1 MDLRIFAAIGT
12 TLVFWA
18 SAFVGIRAGLGEYAP
33 GHFALLRFVVACC
46 VLGAYALATGM
57 RLPERRDVPAL
68 FLHGFLGF
76 SVYHA
81 CLNFGEVTVTAASAC
96 FLIVAVPIFTTI
108 LAVLFL
114 GETMSRRAVAG
125 IVVSVIGV
133 AVISLGEKGDM
144 AFNWGVV
151 LVLVAALSESVF
163 MILQKPY
170 LSRYSAKEYVTY
182 TVFTGTFFLLIFSP
196 GFVDAVLRASLE
208 STLAGVYLGIFPAA
222 VAYVTWAYALSR
234 APVSKV
240 VAAQY
245 CLPALTLVIGWV
257 WLGEWPT
264 LLSLTGGL
272 FALTGVMLI
281 TLPVATARRKGVSRG

>member
-18 SAFVGIRAGLGEYAP
+18 SAFVGIRAGLSDYAP
-33 GHFALLRFVVACC
+33 GHFALLRFVVACTM
-46 VLGAYALATGM
+46 LGGYALATRM
-57 RLPERRDVPAL
+57 RLPDRKDVPAL

-76 SVYHA
+76 SVYHG
-81 CLNFGEVTVTAASAC
+81 CLNFGEMTVTAASAC
-96 FLIVAVPIFTTI
+96 FLIVAIPIFTTI

-114 GETMSRRAVAG
+114 GERMGRRAIAG
-125 IVVSVIGV
+125 IVVSVVGV
-133 AVISLGEKGDM
+133 AIISLGERGDM

-182 TVFTGTFFLLIFSP
+182 TVFTGTFFLLVFSP
-196 GFVDAVLRASLE
+196 GFVDAVVAAPME
-208 STLAGVYLGIFPAA
+208 ATLAGVYLGIFPAA
-222 VAYVTWAYALSR
+222 VAYVTWAYALARADVSR
-234 APVSKV
+234 V

-245 CLPALTLVIGWV
+245 CLPALTLFIGWV
-257 WLGEWPT
+257 WLGELPT
-264 LLSLTGGL
+264 ALSLTGGL
-272 FALTGVMLI
+272 FALAGVVLI
-281 TLPVATARRKGVSRG
+281 TMPVAARPAPRVSHS